1 MLGSI
6 TPLGERGRGRRWGP
20 TVAIYAIAS
29 TVGGAI
35 LGGLL
40 GALGG
45 IAAGVGPPGRAGLVG
60 LGIVILIG
68 VALDMGIVGPRL
80 PSLHRQVNEDWLRRY
95 RGWVYAAGFGF
106 QLGLGVVTIV
116 SISSVYLTFVAA
128 LLSGSAPTGLLIGGS
143 FGLLRA
149 VPLMATARVRLPRHL
164 ARVDGVLRR
173 WDRPVRKV
181 AVGVEAGL
189 AAVALSAGLV

>member
-20 TVAIYAIAS
+20 TVAVYMMAS
-29 TVGGAI
+29 TVGGAV
-35 LGGLL
+35 LGGIL

-45 IAAGVGPPGRAGLVG
+45 SATAVGGPGRAGLVV
-60 LGIVILIG
+60 LGVVILIG
-68 VALDMGIVGPRL
+68 VALDMGILGPRL

-116 SISSVYLTFVAA
+116 SISSVYLTFIAA
-128 LLSGSAPTGLLIGGS
+128 LVSGSAATGSLIGGS

-149 VPLMATARVRLPRHL
+149 MPLLATVGVHLPRHL
-164 ARVDGVLRR
+164 AVVDGSLRR

-181 AVGVEAGL
+181 ALGVEAGL
-189 AAVALSAGLV
+189 AAAALSAALV